1 MSIQIQ
7 FDAQLS
13 TRCQKGEFPR
23 DTIAAVYV
31 TNRDDCSFQ
40 KVDVSPEGKM
50 SVNFLMAPMEKNVL
64 LTDRIK
70 FHFYFQDSMDN
81 NSLKPICA
89 GHMPLVE
96 LADKVK
102 DGGSWMTSS
111 NWNTNT
117 VQMDFIP
124 NDNHSMGMYTDLLKL
139 YNNKAITPMDCAKK
153 PKKEKSPLVAATGK

>member
-1 MSIQIQ
+1 MSIRIQ

-23 DTIAAVYV
+23 DTISAVYV

-81 NSLKPICA
+81 NTLKPICA

-102 DGGSWMTSS
+102 DGGTWKTGS

-124 NDNHSMGMYTDLLKL
+124 NDDHSMGMHLDLLKL
-139 YNNKAITPMDCAKK
+139 YNNKAITPSVLGERRYLFKI
-153 PKKEKSPLVAATGK
+153 